1 MGFLEL
7 LTVVFVLLKAFDVIA
22 WSWWLVF
29 SPMYVY
35 LVVLVVYLLFT
46 IFAAIA
52 TVASGAK
59 VTRKKR
65 K

>member
-7 LTVVFVLLKAFDVIA
+7 LTVLFILLKVFDVIA

-29 SPMYVY
+29 SPMYAY
-35 LVVLVVYLLFT
+35 LVAIVVYLFFIL
-46 IFAAIA
+46 FAAIA
-52 TVASGAK
+52 TVSTGAK
-59 VTRKKR
+59 GTRKKR